1 MCDRRP
7 VQIKVY
13 VNAEALFCLLDF
25 LVATICIDMRFMHT
39 FMVSEYV
46 HLCGACCNV
55 GYFN

>member
-1 MCDRRP
+1 
-7 VQIKVY
+7 VY